1 MHFVLPILFVLTMA
15 FDRAVLHGNNVFSV
29 LVMSSKK
36 QYSSFFKI
44 TSKICFKVTTLKTF
58 KISSDCPIKT
68 CQSRG
73 GSRDFEKGEGA
84 LYLGQRK
91 FSKRAKRTLETIRFW
106 QDISISIFK
115 FSSFLYT
122 MKACGWNL
130 INFSKFANALIW
142 KEKDIHTAVNEKRQT
157 EKRWTLFYNRL
168 FYKAL

>member
-1 MHFVLPILFVLTMA
+1 MA
-15 FDRAVLHGNNVFSV
+15 FDRVVLHGNNV
-29 LVMSSKK
+29 
-36 QYSSFFKI
+36 

-91 FSKRAKRTLETIRFW
+91 FSKRAKRRLETIRFW
-106 QDISISIFK
+106 QNISISIFK

-122 MKACGWNL
+122 MKACG
-130 INFSKFANALIW
+130 
-142 KEKDIHTAVNEKRQT
+142 
-157 EKRWTLFYNRL
+157 
-168 FYKAL
+168 